1 MHLRLIYIS
10 LSFLYYSPPIQ
21 IFIEILSKRLIE
33 CNEEFNFKLSTY
45 LSMSANA
52 LLHEVGVFLT
62 TFLLQLDYFALRT
75 DILPVQ
81 QEVIQ
86 DSFQWALIEQDS
98 VADPHKGTNSSDCYS
113 PEEEIAAFCTET
125 IHQAAFQSRKR
136 KEKNKNNVY

>member
-1 MHLRLIYIS
+1 MHLRLIYIL

-86 DSFQWALIEQDS
+86 DSFQ
-98 VADPHKGTNSSDCYS
+98 
-113 PEEEIAAFCTET
+113 
-125 IHQAAFQSRKR
+125 
-136 KEKNKNNVY
+136 